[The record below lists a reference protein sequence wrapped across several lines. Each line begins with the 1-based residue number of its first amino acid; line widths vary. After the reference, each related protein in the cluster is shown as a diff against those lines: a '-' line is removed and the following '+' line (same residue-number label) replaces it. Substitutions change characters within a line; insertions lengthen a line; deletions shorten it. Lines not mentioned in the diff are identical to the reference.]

1 MNDSENGSAGAVY
14 LDHNATTPIDPRVL
28 QAIVECFERHYGN
41 AGSPHEY
48 GMAAKERV
56 HDARDQIGR
65 LVRARRHEVLFTS
78 GATESNNLA
87 ILGLAEHGMHVGKRH
102 IVSTQIEHKAVL
114 EPLEHLKKRGFDVT
128 LIPPDPS
135 GRVDASQVLSA
146 IRSDTLLVS
155 VMHVNNETGVV
166 QPIEAIAQG
175 LIDRS
180 EVVLH
185 VDAAQGFG
193 KLAAGI
199 DHPRIDLISISS
211 HKIHGPV
218 GVGALIARRDGKR
231 CAMLQPLMHG
241 GGQEMGLRPGTIPVP
256 LVVGFGLAAELAAE
270 EMEQRRA
277 TCAELRALVKS
288 QLAPLRPTY
297 VGDEHHGLP
306 HVVCV
311 ALEGWDADAL
321 IESLQGIAA
330 VSTGSACTSICASAS
345 HVLSAMKVPQPALD
359 GAVRIS
365 WGYTTEPEELKN
377 ALERMVQR
385 LSQSR

>member
-1 MNDSENGSAGAVY
+1 MNGVY

-28 QAIVECFERHYGN
+28 QQVVECFQHHYGN

-48 GMAAKERV
+48 GLVAKERV
-56 HDARDQIGR
+56 HDAREQIGR
-65 LVRARRHEVLFTS
+65 LVGARRHEVYFTS

-87 ILGLAEHGMHVGKRH
+87 LLGLADHGLQAGKRH

-114 EPLEHLKKRGFDVT
+114 EPLEQLKKRGFEIT
-128 LIPPDPS
+128 SIAPDPS
-135 GRVDASQVLSA
+135 GRVDASKVLAA

-166 QPIEAIAQG
+166 QPIGAIAEG
-175 LIDRS
+175 LTERS
-180 EVVLH
+180 DVVLH

-193 KLAAGI
+193 KVSTEL

-218 GVGALIARRDGKR
+218 GVGALIARREGKR
-231 CAMLQPLMHG
+231 CAMLQPLMYG

-256 LVVGFGLAAELAAE
+256 LVVGFGVAAELASQ

-277 TCAELRALVKS
+277 VCSELRAMVKRH
-288 QLAPLRPTY
+288 LEPLHPVY
-297 VGDEHHGLP
+297 LGDEQFALP

-321 IESLQGIAA
+321 IEEVEWHCSGFDRIGMHIHLRFG
-330 VSTGSACTSICASAS
+330 
-345 HVLSAMKVPQPALD
+345 QPCLVGHARSPTD
-359 GAVRIS
+359 AR
-365 WGYTTEPEELKN
+365 
-377 ALERMVQR
+377 
-385 LSQSR
+385 

>member
-1 MNDSENGSAGAVY
+1 MNESPNGSTSAVY

-28 QAIVECFERHYGN
+28 QAIIECFERHYGN

-48 GMAAKERV
+48 GIAAKERV
-56 HDARDQIGR
+56 HDAREQIGR
-65 LVRARRHEVLFTS
+65 LVGARRHEVYFTS

-87 ILGLAEHGMHVGKRH
+87 ILGLAEHGIHVGKRH

-114 EPLEHLKKRGFDVT
+114 EPLEQLKKRGFDVT
-128 LIPPDPS
+128 NIPPDPS
-135 GRVDASQVLSA
+135 GRVDASQVLAA

-166 QPIEAIAQG
+166 QPIEAIAEG
-175 LIDRS
+175 LMGRS

-193 KLAAGI
+193 KLLSGI
-199 DHPRIDLISISS
+199 AHPRIDLISISS

-231 CAMLQPLMHG
+231 CAMLQPLMFG

-256 LVVGFGLAAELAAE
+256 LVVGFGLAAELAAQ

-277 TCAELRALVKS
+277 KCTELRALVKS

-297 VGDEHHGLP
+297 VGDEHQALP

-311 ALEGWDADAL
+311 ALEGWDADAV

-345 HVLSAMKVPQPALD
+345 HVLSAMQVPQPALD

-365 WGYTTEPEELKN
+365 WGYSTEREELKN

-385 LSQSR
+385 LAQSR